1 MMEEGQIVL
10 FCFPQ
15 TNLED
20 GKLRPALVIR
30 KVPGEYD
37 DWLICM
43 VSSRLHQKH
52 IELDEIIGPEDKD
65 FKDSGLK
72 TTSVIRTSRLAVIEG
87 EILLGKLG
95 NISSLRLQ
103 RIKEKITK
111 WILGA

>member
-1 MMEEGQIVL
+1 MIEEGQIVL
-10 FCFPQ
+10 LRFPQ
-15 TNLED
+15 TNMEE

-43 VSSRLHQKH
+43 ISSRLHQKH

-65 FKDSGLK
+65 FRDSGLK
-72 TTSVIRTSRLAVIEG
+72 TTSVIRTSRLAVIER

-103 RIKEKITK
+103 RIKENITK
-111 WILGA
+111 WILEA

>member
-1 MMEEGQIVL
+1 MIEEGQIVL
-10 FCFPQ
+10 FRFPQ

-43 VSSRLHQKH
+43 ISSRLHQKH

-65 FKDSGLK
+65 FRDSGLK
-72 TTSVIRTSRLAVIEG
+72 TASVIRTSRLAVIER

-103 RIKEKITK
+103 RIKENITK

>member
-1 MMEEGQIVL
+1 MIDEGQIVL
-10 FCFPQ
+10 FRFPQ
-15 TNLED
+15 TNLEE

-43 VSSRLHQKH
+43 ISSRLHQKH

-65 FKDSGLK
+65 FRDSGLK
-72 TTSVIRTSRLAVIEG
+72 TTSVIRTSRLAVIER

-103 RIKEKITK
+103 RIKENMTK